1 MSCSTVIPRY
11 CIWQGARDPV
21 ALRVVIAASDAVP
34 DLSLVTLVE
43 LEVTDRRTGDA
54 ETWTAT
60 ILEQAAAELIVEHRY
75 QASDTDAPRT
85 WRITPWMTVAGAA
98 NPVAASTFDLQVMA
112 RP

>member
-1 MSCSTVIPRY
+1 MSYSTIPRY
-11 CIWQGARDPV
+11 STWQGSRDPV
-21 ALRVVIAASDAVP
+21 ALRVTIASSDAVP

-60 ILEQAAAELIVEHRY
+60 ILEQAAAELVVEHRY
-75 QASDTDAPRT
+75 QETDTDTART
-85 WRITPWMTVAGAA
+85 WRVTPWMMIAGAE
-98 NPVAASTFDLQVMA
+98 NRVAAGTFDLQVLA